1 MRNLTKW
8 LGTVLGA
15 LLLGGLIA
23 LPRLERTYAPDAAN
37 ITDMGD
43 TLWYGLVTLT
53 TVGYGD
59 YFPVSMPGKIV
70 GALFV
75 LSSLGV
81 LGVLIG
87 KVADAFTAYREHRRL
102 GHHGLDVTD
111 HIVIFGWSDSTRRI
125 VNQIHSLNRRIV
137 VVTQRRESVDDIH
150 ERFSDLVFPLYAEFD
165 DAALLE
171 KINLR
176 QADRALL
183 NVDSDTDTLI
193 YLLNLRKNFPDV
205 DFDVALYNEE
215 LRDTFRNAGVANVI
229 SAETNAAHL
238 MASIIFE
245 PDVARFAQELITTAR
260 EEEEYDMNQYRVP
273 AESPAVD
280 MQFGALFRSLYED
293 HRVVAIGVSKPVDGD
308 RHIHKLPDDDE
319 PVSVGDGLILI
330 GPQGRMNSLVKTWN
344 LA

>member
-8 LGTVLGA
+8 LGTILGA

-37 ITDMGD
+37 ITDVGD

-59 YFPVSMPGKIV
+59 YFPVSTPGKIV
-70 GALFV
+70 GAVFV

-102 GHHGLDVTD
+102 GHHGLDATD

-125 VNQIHSLNRRIV
+125 VDQLRGLDRQIV
-137 VVTQRRESVDDIH
+137 VVTQQRESIDEIH

-165 DAALLE
+165 DASLLE
-171 KINLR
+171 RVNLR

-193 YLLNLRKNFPDV
+193 YLLNLRKDFPDV

-215 LRDTFRNAGVANVI
+215 LRDTFQNAGVANVI

-238 MASIIFE
+238 IASVIFE

-260 EEEEYDMNQYRVP
+260 DDEEYDLNQYRVP
-273 AESPAVD
+273 PESPATD
-280 MQFGALFRSLYED
+280 MQFGALFRLLYDD
-293 HRVVAIGVSKPVDGD
+293 HRVVAIGLSTPHDGE
-308 RHIHKLPDDDE
+308 RRIHKLPADDE
-319 PVSVGDGLILI
+319 PIDAGDGLILI
-330 GPQGRMNSLVKTWN
+330 GEQGRMNALVQTWN
-344 LA
+344 LS